1 LEKKGTIMQIT
12 LDLPDDV
19 ALRANDAGLLTVE
32 SVQRLLEE
40 AIRRAAGDKLLS
52 MADKLQAANIAP
64 ISEAALD
71 DLIHAVRVERKARDA
86 RRS

>member
-1 LEKKGTIMQIT
+1 MQIT